1 MDNSHIM
8 FIKIEFSDD
17 DLSSDDTGGNSEEL
31 DVPGEVE
38 IDFDDDIGRVVM
50 ADTDND
56 DIPRVVI
63 ADTDNDDIGRVVIAD
78 TVINEEETSMSGI
91 GEIHIG
97 YEIVSIEEC
106 DLDKNENQKI
116 TDFMGTGCGCT
127 VNKGKPCFDQFNE
140 THYSTMRNNCAELD
154 HISLDI
160 VFISQIMANTNISDF
175 LEIRGRKHQR
185 QNYRTTFY
193 HLSRKVSR
201 K

>member
-1 MDNSHIM
+1 M

-31 DVPGEVE
+31 DVP
-38 IDFDDDIGRVVM
+38 
-50 ADTDND
+50 
-56 DIPRVVI
+56 
-63 ADTDNDDIGRVVIAD
+63 
-78 TVINEEETSMSGI
+78 
-91 GEIHIG
+91 
-97 YEIVSIEEC
+97 
-106 DLDKNENQKI
+106 
-116 TDFMGTGCGCT
+116 
-127 VNKGKPCFDQFNE
+127 CFDQFNE

-154 HISLDI
+154 HNSLDI
-160 VFISQIMANTNISDF
+160 VIISQIMANTNISEF